1 MQRRLI
7 TALMAVVMLS
17 GCVAGRGSVFAVKG
31 TGLIYSHTREP
42 LMLNANATNVDGG
55 KRSRGSVLELQAQAI
70 RVTWS
75 ENAIGEIAKATGIDT
90 VYYADMEELRILG
103 IWATHTVH
111 IYGTTDGKDTHLE
124 VPAEKGIKA
133 PLPKEPPIN

>member
-1 MQRRLI
+1 MLALI
-7 TALMAVVMLS
+7 TAFALT
-17 GCVAGRGSVFAVKG
+17 GCVAGQGSVRAVKG
-31 TGLIYSHTREP
+31 MGLIYSHTREP

-55 KRSRGSVLELQAQAI
+55 KRSKGSVLELQIQTL

-90 VYYADMEELRILG
+90 VYYADLEELRILG

-111 IYGTTDGKDTHLE
+111 IYGAGNGETIHLE
-124 VPAEKGIKA
+124 VPSGKGIKV
-133 PLPKEPPIN
+133 PLPKEPLVN